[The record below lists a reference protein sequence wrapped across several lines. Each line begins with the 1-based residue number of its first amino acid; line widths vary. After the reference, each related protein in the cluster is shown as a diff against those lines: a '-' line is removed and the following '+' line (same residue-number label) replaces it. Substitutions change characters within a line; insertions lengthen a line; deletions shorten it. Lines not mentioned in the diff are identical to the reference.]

1 MLAFSDIDKQFD
13 LYVSNERQFAREEGI
28 EVGEVKGIFNAFV
41 GLVKDKIL
49 TVSQAAQRADMSVE
63 ELEERAGLK
72 AE

>member
-13 LYVSNERQFAREEGI
+13 LYVNNERQFAREEGI

-49 TVSQAAQRADMSVE
+49 TVSQATQRADMSVE